1 VVDSNGEDGN
11 AATERRKQNVR
22 GLADPHSASR
32 TTNLNKMLTG
42 GGQFDGDPYAWQR
55 VENEEKCKFTAHR
68 RSRR

>member
-42 GGQFDGDPYAWQR
+42 GGQFDGDPYAWQ
-55 VENEEKCKFTAHR
+55 
-68 RSRR
+68 